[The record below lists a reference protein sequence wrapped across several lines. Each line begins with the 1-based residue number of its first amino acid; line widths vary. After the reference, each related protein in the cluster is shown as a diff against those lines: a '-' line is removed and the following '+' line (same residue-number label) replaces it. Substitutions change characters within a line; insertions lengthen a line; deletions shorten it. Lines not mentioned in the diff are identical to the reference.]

1 MTIPTLNEVLST
13 IFGHDIDPE
22 RTQREARR
30 YGTSDTNTVWD
41 TPTPLPIQPHEPE
54 HHQ

>member
-1 MTIPTLNEVLST
+1 MTTTLNEFLST
-13 IFGHDIDPE
+13 IFGRDIDPE

-30 YGTSDTNTVWD
+30 YGTSDTDAVMD

-54 HHQ
+54 DHQ